1 MVAPF
6 KVMENIG
13 GLAAATPQAA
23 LGGNCKVSFVGGGL
37 SISPMGLQKGR
48 EVAALPKLGEA

>member
-1 MVAPF
+1 MAAPS

-13 GLAAATPQAA
+13 GLAAATPQAT

-37 SISPMGLQKGR
+37 SISPMGLQKGH
-48 EVAALPKLGEA
+48 EVAALPKLGRA